1 MLRRSWLQA
10 SALASLAAT
19 LPAKAKAALR
29 KTAHPAD
36 ADAGTEGYKR
46 IVRAVRDSFPSP
58 TRSAKADSRFSR
70 TMAFAL
76 SEYEKLKSQRTF
88 LGQRKPLDYAGARKF
103 RVGKDMGDTRRTIR
117 ETAHYLEGQFTWSHP
132 DVHRLHGSAT
142 SVSVIGQLYG
152 ALVDPNTVWDD
163 LSYKVAEAEVRVSAM
178 CAALVG
184 YDADKAL
191 GLFTFGGTGTTLYGI
206 KLGAERAQPGLFN
219 EGLRQPLRVFGSEAA
234 HYAKLSSAAWL
245 GLGSQAAV
253 SVPTG
258 EDNAIDLAALEKALR
273 ASIEKGERIAAIVVT
288 MGSTDAFGVDDIEAV
303 HALRLR
309 LAQEYRLDYLPY
321 LHADAVI
328 GWAYSVF
335 NDYDFGANPLEIPA
349 AAAGALQKVRARM
362 RHLALAD
369 SLGIDFHKSGYTPYA
384 SSLFLASD
392 AQLLN
397 PVRRD
402 KVAMPYLFQ
411 FGEYDP
417 GIYTLECS
425 RSGGPVLAALANL
438 LLLGKDGFRGLL
450 SHCVQMAE
458 LMRQRAR
465 ELPWLTVLNTENHG
479 AVVVIRV
486 YPDGVDSDSAYR
498 AESGDPG
505 QRAALQAHNRFNEA
519 VYQHTREAAEAGDSP
534 VFVQTNRYRSTSYGE
549 PVVGIKFF
557 TLSAFTDPESI
568 DHALAALVQARQ
580 KARATLARNG

>member
-10 SALASLAAT
+10 SALASLAAS
-19 LPAKAKAALR
+19 LPAKAKAALQ
-29 KTAHPAD
+29 KTHQAD
-36 ADAGTEGYKR
+36 ADIGSEGYKR
-46 IVRAVRDSFPSP
+46 IVRSIRDSFPAP
-58 TRSAKADSRFSR
+58 TKSAAADSRFSR
-70 TMAFAL
+70 IMAFAL
-76 SEYEKLKSQRTF
+76 SEYDKLKSHRTF

-103 RVGKDMGDTRRTIR
+103 RIGKEMGEARRTIS

-142 SVSVIGQLYG
+142 SVSIIGQLYG
-152 ALVDPNTVWDD
+152 SLVDPNTVWDD
-163 LSYKVAEAEVRVSAM
+163 LSYKAAEAEVRVSAM
-178 CAALVG
+178 CASLVG
-184 YDADKAL
+184 YDPDKAL

-206 KLGAERAQPGLFN
+206 KLGAERAQPGLFTD
-219 EGLRQPLRVFGSEAA
+219 GLRQPLRVFASEAA
-234 HYAKLSSAAWL
+234 HYAKLSSCAWL
-245 GLGSQAAV
+245 GLGSQAAI

-258 EDNAIDLAALEKALR
+258 DDNAIDVGALEKALR

-309 LAQEYRLDYLPY
+309 LAREYRLDYVPY

-328 GWAYSVF
+328 GWAYAVF
-335 NDYDFGANPLEIPA
+335 NDYDFGANPLDIPA
-349 AAAGALQKVRARM
+349 AALNSLRQVRERI
-362 RHLALAD
+362 RHLSLAD

-384 SSLFLASD
+384 SSLFLAGD

-438 LLLGKDGFRGLL
+438 VLLGKDGFRGLL
-450 SHCVQMAE
+450 SHCVQMSE
-458 LMRQRAR
+458 LMREKARA
-465 ELPWLTVLNTENHG
+465 LPWLTVLNTDNHG

-486 YPDGVDSDSAYR
+486 YPDGVDADSAYR
-498 AESGDPG
+498 AEKDDPG
-505 QRAALQAHNRFNEA
+505 QRAALLEHNRFNEA
-519 VYQHTREAAEAGDSP
+519 VYQLTRDAAESGESS
-534 VFVQTNRYRSTSYGE
+534 VFVQTNRYRSTGYGE
-549 PVVGIKFF
+549 PIVGIKFF

-568 DHALAALVQARQ
+568 DHALAALVKARQ
-580 KARATLARNG
+580 KARTLPAKS

>member
-1 MLRRSWLQA
+1 MLRRSWLQI
-10 SALASLAAT
+10 SALASMAST
-19 LPAKAKAALR
+19 LPAKAKSVIQ
-29 KTAHPAD
+29 KVDPAD
-36 ADAGTEGYKR
+36 ADAGSEAYKR
-46 IVRAVRDSFPSP
+46 IVRSIRDGFPSP
-58 TRSAKADSRFSR
+58 TTSSAADSRFSR
-70 TMAFAL
+70 IMAFAL
-76 SEYEKLKSQRTF
+76 SEYEKLKSERTF
-88 LGQRKPLDYAGARKF
+88 LGQRKPLDYAGARKH
-103 RVGKDMGDTRRTIR
+103 RIRKEMGDMRSTIT
-117 ETAHYLEGQFTWSHP
+117 ETAGYLEGQYTWSHP

-142 SVSVIGQLYG
+142 SVSIIGQLYG
-152 ALVDPNTVWDD
+152 SLVDPNTVWDD
-163 LSYKVAEAEVRVSAM
+163 LSYKTAEAEVRVSAM

-219 EGLRQPLRVFGSEAA
+219 DGLRQPLRVFGSDVA
-234 HYAKLSSAAWL
+234 HYAKLSSSAWL
-245 GLGSQAAV
+245 GLGGQAAV

-258 EDNAIDLAALEKALR
+258 EDNAIDVAALEKALR
-273 ASIEKGERIAAIVVT
+273 ACIEKGERIAAIVVT

-309 LAQEYRLDYLPY
+309 LAKEYQLDYVPY

-335 NDYDFGANPLEIPA
+335 NDYDFNANPLEIPA
-349 AAAGALQKVRARM
+349 AALGSLKLVRERM
-362 RHLALAD
+362 RHLSLAD

-425 RSGGPVLAALANL
+425 RSGGPVLAALSNL
-438 LLLGKDGFRGLL
+438 MMLGKDGFRGLL
-450 SHCVQMAE
+450 SHCLQMSE
-458 LMRQRAR
+458 LMRQKAR
-465 ELPWLTVLNTENHG
+465 DLPWLTVLNADNHG
-479 AVVVIRV
+479 SVVVIRV
-486 YPDGVDSDSAYR
+486 YPDGVDADSAYR
-498 AESGDPG
+498 AEKADAS
-505 QRAALQAHNRFNEA
+505 QRSALQEHNRFNEA
-519 VYQHTREAAEAGDSP
+519 VYMSTRDAAESGDSP
-534 VFVQTNRYRSTSYGE
+534 VFVQTNRYRGTSYGE
-549 PVVGIKFF
+549 PIVGIKFF
-557 TLSAFTDPESI
+557 TLSVFTDPESI
-568 DHALAALVQARQ
+568 DRALAALV
-580 KARATLARNG
+580 KARDKVSKAQAKT

>member
-1 MLRRSWLQA
+1 MLRRSWLKA
-10 SALASLAAT
+10 SALASLAVT
-19 LPAKAKAALR
+19 LTGK
-29 KTAHPAD
+29 AD
-36 ADAGTEGYKR
+36 ARNAQATANDGSTEAYQR
-46 IVRAVRDSFPSP
+46 IVHSIRDSFPSP
-58 TRSAKADSRFSR
+58 TNSSAADSRFSR

-76 SEYEKLKSQRTF
+76 SQYEKLKSHRTF
-88 LGQRKPLDYAGARKF
+88 LGQRKALDYAGARQF
-103 RVGKDMGDTRRTIR
+103 RVKKEMGDSRATIS
-117 ETAHYLEGQFTWSHP
+117 EMAGYLEGQYTWSHP

-142 SVSVIGQLYG
+142 SVSIIGQLYG
-152 ALVDPNTVWDD
+152 SIVDPNTVWDD
-163 LSYKVAEAEVRVSAM
+163 LSHKVAEAEVRVSAM
-178 CAALVG
+178 CAEMLG
-184 YDADKAL
+184 YDPEKAL

-219 EGLRQPLRVFGSEAA
+219 DGAKQPLRVFGSDVA
-234 HYAKLSSAAWL
+234 HYAKLSSCAWL
-245 GLGSQAAV
+245 GLGSHAAI

-258 EDNAIDLAALEKALR
+258 EDNAMDLAALESALR

-309 LAQEYRLDYLPY
+309 LVKDYQLDYVPY

-335 NDYDFGANPLEIPA
+335 NDYDFANNPLGIPSA
-349 AAAGALQKVRARM
+349 ASQSLQTVRKRM
-362 RHLALAD
+362 QHLSLAD

-425 RSGGPVLAALANL
+425 RSGGPVLAALSNL
-438 LLLGKDGFRGLL
+438 MLLGKDGFRGLL
-450 SHCVQMAE
+450 SHCVHMSE
-458 LMRQRAR
+458 LLR
-465 ELPWLTVLNTENHG
+465 EKAKTIPWLTVLNQDNHG

-486 YPDGVDSDSAYR
+486 YPDGVDADSAFQL
-498 AESGDPG
+498 EKHDENH
-505 QRAALQAHNRFNEA
+505 RAALQKHNQFNEA
-519 VYQHTREAAEAGDSP
+519 VYLSTREAAESGDSP
-534 VFVQTNRYRSTSYGE
+534 VFVQTNRYRSTVYDA

-557 TLSAFTDPESI
+557 TLSVFTSPESI
-568 DHALAALVQARQ
+568 DHAIAALA
-580 KARATLARNG
+580 KARKKVAKGL